1 MRGAIPQFLAT
12 TLAAG
17 AVALAKAAADA
28 NATTDGGASPDTGAP
43 ARPTTA
49 P

>member
-1 MRGAIPQFLAT
+1 MRT
-12 TLAAG
+12 AAEEAAEEA
-17 AVALAKAAADA
+17 AVRARLKAKADA

-43 ARPTTA
+43 ARPTAA